1 MSTTDPIPA
10 LEAARRRAGRARP
23 DGEPDGSRL
32 PLPEELRLL
41 GSRRPLLLPLTLVA
55 SVGLLVVSIG
65 LALSRSNPDS
75 DLAQLLF
82 WLGLVVLVVPFAC
95 WLAGVGPTRGER
107 VAALVILGLLLYL
120 VKVVHDPYAFVYS
133 DEWVHTYNAQEI
145 VRTGALFH
153 PNPLIPVTA
162 RYPGLEEITAAIS
175 STTGLSVFASGLVL
189 LGIAR
194 IVLVLALFMLFERLT
209 GSARVA
215 SIASVVYLTNP
226 NFLFWSAQFSYE
238 SLALPLIALAA
249 AATIAAMR
257 SNGRERT
264 SWTVVACLA
273 AVAVAPTHHLSSWAL
288 CVFLLT
294 TCAIAVARPETRS
307 QAPWLVAGVAVAST
321 ALWFAFVAPSTGT
334 YLFPVIGRAFH
345 QTWNTLVGNTSGRGL
360 FQAAGG
366 SHVQLAPTWQRAFA
380 VASVALVVVGLP
392 FGLLRVWR
400 KHRGDAYIVAL
411 TIAAVVYVAIV
422 PMRLVPAAWETSNRS
437 SEFLFIGVALV
448 LGLAGLAAWSSRR
461 FVLVASASVGIL
473 LVGGLVAGWPPRVLL
488 SLPYRAR
495 ATGATLSAPPAATA
509 AWARSVLG
517 PGQRFIAPQAVGRE
531 LLVHGG
537 ELTWVTDAPFDARTV
552 LYGTDVTAGIVTT
565 LGNQRVSYVA
575 VDRRASGDDSMA
587 GYFFPTAGNRELIDP
602 TEFHKYDD
610 FPGVDRLLDVG
621 DIVVYDVNRLW
632 NVAG

>member
-10 LEAARRRAGRARP
+10 LEAAHRRAGRARP
-23 DGEPDGSRL
+23 NGSRL

-41 GSRRPLLLPLTLVA
+41 GTRRSLLLPLTLVA
-55 SVGLLVVSIG
+55 SIGLLVVSVG
-65 LALSRSNPDS
+65 LALSRSNPAS
-75 DLAQLLF
+75 NFAEMLF
-82 WLGLVVLVVPFAC
+82 WLGLIVLVVPFAS

-107 VAALVILGLLLYL
+107 VAALVIVGVLLYL
-120 VKVVHDPYAFVYS
+120 VKVVHDPYTFIYS

-145 VRTGALFH
+145 VRTGALYH
-153 PNPLIPVTA
+153 ANPLIPVTA
-162 RYPGLEEITAAIS
+162 RYPGLEATTAAIS

-189 LGIAR
+189 LGVAR
-194 IVLVLALFMLFERLT
+194 IVLVLALFMVFERLT

-249 AATIAAMR
+249 ASTIAAMR
-257 SNGRERT
+257 SKGPERR

-273 AVAVAPTHHLSSWAL
+273 AAAVAPTHHLSSWAL
-288 CVFLLT
+288 CVFLLA
-294 TCAIAVARPETRS
+294 TCAIAAIRPQTRS
-307 QAPWLVAGVAVAST
+307 QAPWLIAGVAVAST

-334 YLFPVIGRAFH
+334 YLFPVIGRAIN
-345 QTWNTLVGNTSGRGL
+345 QTWDTVVGRTSGRGL

-366 SHVQLAPTWQRAFA
+366 THVQLAPTWQRAFA

-400 KHRGDAYIVAL
+400 KHRGNAFVVAL
-411 TIAAVVYVAIV
+411 AIAAVVYVAIV

-448 LGLAGLAAWSSRR
+448 LGLAGLTAWSSRR
-461 FVLVASASVGIL
+461 FALGASAFIGVL

-488 SLPYRAR
+488 SLPYRAS
-495 ATGATLSAPPAATA
+495 ANGATLTSAPALTA
-509 AWARSVLG
+509 AWASNVLG

-531 LLVHGG
+531 LLVHGH

-552 LYGTDVTAGIVTT
+552 LYGPDVTSGIVTT
-565 LGNQRVSYVA
+565 LGNHRVSYVA
-575 VDRRASGDDSMA
+575 VDRRVSGDDAMA
-587 GYFFPTAGNRELIDP
+587 GYFFPAVGDREFIDP

-632 NVAG
+632 NVTG